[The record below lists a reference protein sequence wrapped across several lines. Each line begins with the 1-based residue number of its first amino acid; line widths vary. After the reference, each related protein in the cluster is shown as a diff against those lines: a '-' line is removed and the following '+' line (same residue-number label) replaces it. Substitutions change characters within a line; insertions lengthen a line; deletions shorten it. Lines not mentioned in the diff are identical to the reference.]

1 MTEDSR
7 PLAAALTAFAD
18 EHPLPY
24 APAQQMFRTLL
35 PDALMKAT
43 SRQADRTYFVA
54 TGDIP
59 AMWLRDATFQVLP
72 YVQLIK
78 DVPDLKPILEG
89 VLRRELA
96 FVQLDPYANAF
107 NQTANAAHWRD
118 DDETNISVSP
128 QVWERKFEIDT
139 LCAPLPLAL
148 RLHTE
153 TG

>member
-1 MTEDSR
+1 
-7 PLAAALTAFAD
+7 AALTAFAD
-18 EHPLPY
+18 EHPLPD

-43 SRQADRTYFVA
+43 SRQADGTYFVA

-107 NQTANAAHWRD
+107 NQTAN
-118 DDETNISVSP
+118 
-128 QVWERKFEIDT
+128 
-139 LCAPLPLAL
+139 
-148 RLHTE
+148 
-153 TG
+153 